1 MARTLNRP
9 SDPGEICQFMIQC
22 PCGRF
27 KPKVRSPWDSFGKQD
42 LRGRKW
48 GLPDVVY
55 QRWETVTLFV
65 GVHGLVGNG
74 GKRLEPVGSGEERW
88 ETVGFGGK
96 R

>member
-1 MARTLNRP
+1 MYP
-9 SDPGEICQFMIQC
+9 PGDHGEVCQFMLPC

-27 KPKVRSPWDSFGKQD
+27 KPKLKIPWQNFGKED
-42 LRGRKW
+42 FRGCKW

-74 GKRLEPVGSGEERW
+74 GKRLGPVRSGAERW
-88 ETVGFGGK
+88 ETVATVGNGRK